1 MRWPIS
7 AWVRSP
13 TKRRSSTSRSRGVTR
28 RIRCARS
35 AILGALQT
43 RVVDADRVAESVAVM
58 VVAAARRLQ
67 RDRPVGAG
75 GFERFEDLLVAD
87 ADLVRDLSDG
97 GPAVQC
103 HGQVGDRAVDSLREL
118 YQLAWNAHRPCAVTE
133 VAFDLAQDG
142 RHGVA
147 REGDPALEVE
157 ACTFARRLSV
167 GALATTSA
175 PAGGDEGAG

>member
-1 MRWPIS
+1 
-7 AWVRSP
+7 
-13 TKRRSSTSRSRGVTR
+13 
-28 RIRCARS
+28 
-35 AILGALQT
+35 
-43 RVVDADRVAESVAVM
+43 
-58 VVAAARRLQ
+58 
-67 RDRPVGAG
+67 
-75 GFERFEDLLVAD
+75 
-87 ADLVRDLSDG
+87 
-97 GPAVQC
+97 
-103 HGQVGDRAVDSLREL
+103 
-118 YQLAWNAHRPCAVTE
+118 